1 LCPYA
6 APMTRR
12 RVALIASALVLLGA
26 GAGASWL
33 ALSNQQDETP
43 SWLFSQTSDSG
54 SLRDQGDGTFVL
66 ILNDIDAHTIGF
78 TDRPNR
84 DSAIIATKDFVE
96 AWPNLFADSAPNA
109 VLVEHQPDGA
119 ANSIVLT
126 LETPTLAESTLTFE
140 AVLLT
145 EEVPQSVAEHAGT
158 LHPRPPETFEV
169 ASLFID
175 DVPCEVQEDAGVC
188 APGDPGVAPADV
200 AP

>member
-1 LCPYA
+1 
-6 APMTRR
+6 MSGK
-12 RVALIASALVLLGA
+12 RVALIASALVLLVA

-33 ALSNQQDETP
+33 ALNNQQDDVP

-54 SLRDQGDGTFVL
+54 SLQDQGDGTFVL
-66 ILNDIDAHTIGF
+66 TLNGIDAHTIGF
-78 TDRPNR
+78 TDRPDR
-84 DSAIIATKDFVE
+84 DSSIIATKDFVE
-96 AWPNLFADSAPNA
+96 AWPSLFADSAPNA

-158 LHPRPPETFEV
+158 LHPRPPETFEA

-188 APGDPGVAPADV
+188 APGDPGVVPADV